1 MTRRISVHTAKPYE
15 IVYGNYRYLLPEMVG
30 RLAPKRLLWAVDSTV
45 LRYHAQLV
53 MDSYA
58 PQSYVLPLSGGEVN
72 KTVDT
77 YLGIVRF
84 LAEHGFD
91 RGDVVVAVGGGVVG
105 DTAGFAAATY
115 MRGIHLIHMPTTLL
129 AMVDSSIGGKTGVD
143 LPQGKNLLGSFYQ
156 PDAVVVDAAF
166 LSSLPPKEWA
176 NGMGECVKYG
186 VLLPPDKGLPLLQG
200 TLPLDEL
207 LPLCAAYKAQVVAA
221 DECDKGSRALLNLG
235 HTAAH
240 AIERLSGYAVPH
252 GLAVAIG
259 VRRMAVSACARGQI
273 DEVTR
278 DCIVAAAD
286 KLGLP
291 DAPYNAQELAQA
303 ALTDK
308 KSHGDYLTLVD
319 IFGLGD
325 VRPIKVAKEDLAKY
339 L

>member
-1 MTRRISVHTAKPYE
+1 MNRRISVQTAKPYE
-15 IVYGNYRYLLPEMVG
+15 IVYGNYRYLLPQIVE
-30 RLAPKRLLWAVDSTV
+30 RLAPKRLLWAVDKEV
-45 LRYHAQLV
+45 LRYQAQLV
-53 MDSYA
+53 LDSYA
-58 PQSYVLPLSGGEVN
+58 PQSYVLPLSGGEAN

-105 DTAGFAAATY
+105 DTVGFAAATY
-115 MRGIHLIHMPTTLL
+115 MRGIRLIHMPTTLL

-156 PDAVVVDAAF
+156 PEAVVIDAAF
-166 LSSLPPKEWA
+166 LSTLPPKEWT
-176 NGMGECVKYG
+176 NGMGECIKYG
-186 VLLPPDKGLPLLQG
+186 VLLPPDRGLHLLQG

-207 LPLCAAYKAQVVAA
+207 LPLCAGYKAQVVAA

-240 AIERLSGYAVPH
+240 AIERLSGYTVPH

-259 VRRMAVSACARGQI
+259 VGRLAQSAYARGQI
-273 DEVTR
+273 DKPTR
-278 DCIVAAAD
+278 DMIVTAAD
-286 KLGLP
+286 NLGLP
-291 DAPYNAQELAQA
+291 DVPYTAEELAQA
-303 ALTDK
+303 AQADK

-325 VRPIKVAKEDLAKY
+325 VRLIKVAKDDLAKY